1 MQKKKELNTVIR
13 RLSNRYPMI
22 IWIDILTPKQILF
35 FTPLIQELRAEG
47 HEVIATSR
55 KYLEVNLFA
64 SLKGLD
70 LTFVGRH
77 GGDLLM
83 EKLKAS
89 CERSLHLSDFVR
101 ELGINYAVSFSSP
114 ECARVAFGMGV
125 KHFCISDSPSSK
137 KVCQLTIPLS
147 DTLLAPQ
154 VIPLSAWRKYGI
166 AEDRIVTY
174 NALDTAVWLKRRPK
188 ESSKKEDYGLN
199 VSKKTITIR
208 LEESQ
213 AYYIPSSDK
222 SYTNKLLDSLLLSFP
237 NCEIFVLGRYA
248 PQIEAIKKAY
258 GSKLKIANG
267 AVDGAG
273 LLSVSD
279 VFIGRGSTMV
289 QEAALL
295 GVPSVSTAHG
305 GKKFDTEN
313 FLIKEK
319 LLVRPENIEGII
331 STVEKLLQN
340 ESHKKNLQR
349 HAKTVLENMEDP
361 ISVVIKTL
369 EKSAMEDKIL

>member
-1 MQKKKELNTVIR
+1 
-13 RLSNRYPMI
+13 
-22 IWIDILTPKQILF
+22 LTPKQILF
-35 FTPLIQELRAEG
+35 FTPLIQDLEAKG
-47 HEVIATSR
+47 HEVLTTSR
-55 KYLEVNLFA
+55 KYLEVELLA

-77 GGDLLM
+77 GGASLM

-89 CERSLHLSDFVR
+89 CERTLHLSDYVR
-101 ELGINYAVSFSSP
+101 KLGINYAVSFSSP
-114 ECARVAFGMGV
+114 ECARVAFGMNV
-125 KHFCISDSPSSK
+125 KHFCISDSPNSE

-147 DTLLAPQ
+147 DTLLTPQ
-154 VIPLSAWRKYGI
+154 VIPSSVWRKYGI
-166 AEDRIVTY
+166 SEDRIVTY

-188 ESSKKEDYGLN
+188 ESSRKEDYGLN

-222 SYTNKLLDSLLLSFP
+222 LYTNKLLDSLLLSFP

-248 PQIEAIKKAY
+248 PQIESIKKAY

-267 AVDGAG
+267 VVDGAG

-305 GKKFDTEN
+305 AKKFDTEN

-340 ESHKKNLQR
+340 EPHKKNLQR
-349 HAKTVLENMEDP
+349 HAKAVLENMEDP
-361 ISVVIKTL
+361 INVVIKTL
-369 EKSAMEDKIL
+369 EKSATEDKIL

>member
-1 MQKKKELNTVIR
+1 
-13 RLSNRYPMI
+13 MI

-35 FTPLIQELRAEG
+35 FTPLIQELRENG
-47 HEVIATSR
+47 HKVLSTSR
-55 KYLEVNLFA
+55 KYLEVELLA

-77 GGDLLM
+77 GGASLM

-101 ELGINYAVSFSSP
+101 KLGIDYAVSFSSP

-125 KHFCISDSPSSK
+125 KHFCISDSPNSE
-137 KVCQLTIPLS
+137 KVCRLTMPLS
-147 DTLLAPQ
+147 DILFTPQ
-154 VIPLSAWRKYGI
+154 VIPSYVWRGYGI
-166 AEDRIVTY
+166 EKDRIVTY
-174 NALDTAVWLKRRPK
+174 NALDTAVWLKRRPIK
-188 ESSKKEDYGLN
+188 SARKEDYGLD

-213 AYYIPSSDK
+213 AYYLLSSDK
-222 SYTNKLLDSLLLSFP
+222 SYTNKMLDSLLLNFP
-237 NCEIFVLGRYA
+237 DCEIFVLGRYA
-248 PQIEAIKKAY
+248 PQIEAVKKAY
-258 GSKLKIANG
+258 GSKVKISKN

-279 VFIGRGSTMV
+279 VFIGRGSTMA

-295 GVPSVSTAHG
+295 GVPSVSAAHG
-305 GKKFDTEN
+305 WGKDGFWTEK
-313 FLIKEK
+313 FLIGEG
-319 LLVRPENIEGII
+319 LLVRPESLEGII
-331 STVEKLLQN
+331 STVGELLQN
-340 ESHKKNLQR
+340 ETHKKNLQR

-369 EKSAMEDKIL
+369 EKSAFEDKIL